1 VLNTGGLI
9 KPAKECLNSAARK
22 IILNQAMEWIS
33 RKMQHKA
40 AHFGTCRMA
49 LPDVVSEPDAKG
61 KRWALLLVLL
71 AGVSLIV
78 GWRWFW
84 FLTDD
89 AYISFRYISNSIL
102 GHGYVWNPAPF
113 RPVEGYTNFLWV
125 VLLDVVWRVF
135 GAEPPQSAN
144 YLSLSFSLFSLILVS
159 WMVLR
164 IRWNESLRRYRFL
177 FWGLVLVAITT
188 NRTFLAWTSSGLETS
203 MFNFLLVLWVCCCL
217 LVPPSGIWWVFS
229 VTSAATL
236 MSLTRPDGLL
246 FLAATAVMLSVSF
259 VQRRAAGLRFKR
271 LMASLP
277 VLAVPAHFIWRRATY
292 GQWLP
297 NTFYAKYTGIW
308 PESGIRYALSF
319 ILEYALWVWL
329 ALVVY
334 FLAVKIKDRLSL
346 GRAGANES
354 QTANLT
360 ATSSSEGISHRI
372 ILIAVCAALVVH
384 ASYYTFVI
392 GGDHFE
398 YRVYSQL
405 ILLIIPSF
413 VLLLNAVRLKAR
425 LSLPLLGAFI
435 LLSYPIPWTH
445 WALTHNLNTREQT
458 YKLRMSVSDHWP
470 AFFRWYSRPFD
481 RLQFWLIDHYVCVRH
496 QEHKVNCE
504 FLKSLFP
511 SREEGLLL
519 PSDHYPVFAFPAV
532 GVVSW
537 ALPKINIIDQ
547 HGIND
552 YVIAR
557 TPPVRSRI
565 RMMAHEKQ
573 APPGYVEC
581 FSPNVR
587 LFDHKK
593 VVVFP
598 REKELTAEDI
608 ENCEKTWAERVKQM
622 KD

>member
-1 VLNTGGLI
+1 
-9 KPAKECLNSAARK
+9 
-22 IILNQAMEWIS
+22 
-33 RKMQHKA
+33 
-40 AHFGTCRMA
+40 MA
-49 LPDVVSEPDAKG
+49 FLDMLSQPDAKG
-61 KRWALLLVLL
+61 QIWAFFLVLL
-71 AGVSLIV
+71 AGAALIV

-89 AYISFRYISNSIL
+89 AYISFRYISNSML
-102 GHGYVWNPAPF
+102 GHGYVWNPPPF

-125 VLLDVVWRVF
+125 VLLDLVWRVF
-135 GAEPPQSAN
+135 GVEPPQSAN

-177 FWGLVLVAITT
+177 FLGLVLVAITT
-188 NRTFLAWTSSGLETS
+188 NRTFLAWTSSGLETA
-203 MFNFLLVLWVCCCL
+203 MFNFFLVLWVCCCL
-217 LVPPSGIWWVFS
+217 FVPSLSIWWVFS
-229 VTSAATL
+229 VASAATC

-246 FLAATAVMLSVSF
+246 FLAATVVMLSVPFLQKQPSKH
-259 VQRRAAGLRFKR
+259 RFKR
-271 LMASLP
+271 LAASIPLL
-277 VLAVPAHFIWRRATY
+277 VVPAHLIWRKATY
-292 GQWLP
+292 GEWLP

-308 PESGIRYALSF
+308 PESGVRYALSF
-319 ILEYALWVWL
+319 VLEYALWVWL

-334 FLAVKIKDRLSL
+334 VLVAKVRDYLSRQR
-346 GRAGANES
+346 GGTERGQMVNPDG
-354 QTANLT
+354 
-360 ATSSSEGISHRI
+360 TSPTWSVSHRMI
-372 ILIAVCAALVVH
+372 IITVCAAVILH
-384 ASYYTFVI
+384 AFYYTFII

-398 YRVYSQL
+398 YRVYSHL
-405 ILLIIPSF
+405 ILLIVPSF
-413 VLLLNAVRLKAR
+413 LWLCNAARLKVKASI
-425 LSLPLLGAFI
+425 SLFVAFV

-445 WALTHNLNTREQT
+445 WALTHNLSTREAT
-458 YKLRMSVSDHWP
+458 HKLRVSVSNHWP
-470 AFFRWYSRPFD
+470 PYLRWYARPFD
-481 RLQFWLIDHYVCVRH
+481 RFQFWLIDHYVCVRH
-496 QEHKVNCE
+496 QEHKINCE

-537 ALPKINIIDQ
+537 VLPMINIIDQ

-557 TPPVRSRI
+557 TPPVQSRI

-573 APPGYVEC
+573 APEGYVEC

-593 VVVFP
+593 IVVFP

-608 ENCEKTWAERVKQM
+608 ENCEKTWEDRVRKM
-622 KD
+622 DN

>member
-1 VLNTGGLI
+1 MVFPEI
-9 KPAKECLNSAARK
+9 
-22 IILNQAMEWIS
+22 
-33 RKMQHKA
+33 
-40 AHFGTCRMA
+40 F
-49 LPDVVSEPDAKG
+49 SEPDAKG
-61 KRWALLLVLL
+61 KRLAFLLMLL

-89 AYISFRYISNSIL
+89 AYISFRYVSNSIL
-102 GHGYVWNPAPF
+102 GHGYVWNPPPF

-144 YLSLSFSLFSLILVS
+144 YLSLSFSLFSLVLVS

-164 IRWNESLRRYRFL
+164 IRWNESLHRYRFL
-177 FWGLVLVAITT
+177 FLGLVLVAITT
-188 NRTFLAWTSSGLETS
+188 NRTFLAWTSSGLETA

-217 LVPPSGIWWVFS
+217 FVPSSSIWWVLS
-229 VTSAATL
+229 VTSAATC

-246 FLAATAVMLSVSF
+246 FLAATVVMLCVSLL
-259 VQRRAAGLRFKR
+259 QRQTSKHRFKR
-271 LMASLP
+271 LAASFPL
-277 VLAVPAHFIWRRATY
+277 LAVPAHLIWRKATY
-292 GQWLP
+292 GEWLP

-334 FLAVKIKDRLSL
+334 VLVVRAKDYLGRHG
-346 GRAGANES
+346 GRAGNG
-354 QTANLT
+354 QTVNPSGT
-360 ATSSSEGISHRI
+360 WRTWSISRRTI
-372 ILIAVCAALVVH
+372 VIAVCVAFILH

-398 YRVYSQL
+398 YRVYSHL

-413 VLLLNAVRLKAR
+413 LWLFSAARLKAKIS
-425 LSLPLLGAFI
+425 LSLFGAFI
-435 LLSYPIPWTH
+435 LLSYPVPWTH
-445 WALTHNLNTREQT
+445 WALTHNLNTREET
-458 YKLRMSVSDHWP
+458 YKLRVSVSDHWP
-470 AFFRWYSRPFD
+470 AYFRWYARSFD
-481 RLQFWLIDHYVCVRH
+481 RFQFWLIDHYVCVRH

-504 FLKSLFP
+504 FIKSLFP
-511 SREEGLLL
+511 SRDEGLLL

-537 ALPKINIIDQ
+537 VLPKINIIDQ

-557 TPPVRSRI
+557 TPPTRSRI

-573 APPGYVEC
+573 APQGYVEC

-593 VVVFP
+593 IVVFP
-598 REKELTAEDI
+598 RQKELKAEDI
-608 ENCEKTWAERVKQM
+608 ESCERTWAERVRKM
-622 KD
+622 NN